1 MEGCTFKPK
10 INKTMPVNYPNDINV
25 YEKLSKPSLD
35 KERLKVYENV
45 KTIIEMKE
53 CTFRPKVNK
62 TSGYKEKRESRS
74 MCWDTFGAIQA

>member
-1 MEGCTFKPK
+1 MATLKEEKEKADCTFKPK
-10 INKTMPVNYPNDINV
+10 INKNIYVNQPNDVSI

-35 KERLKVYENV
+35 TDRLKVYENV

-62 TSGYKEKRESRS
+62 VKDRKRSS
-74 MCWDTFGAIQA
+74 SQT

>member
-1 MEGCTFKPK
+1 M
-10 INKTMPVNYPNDINV
+10 
-25 YEKLSKPSLD
+25 D

-62 TSGYKEKRESRS
+62 SNVIKDKRESRS
-74 MCWDTFGAIQA
+74 MVFDTFDAIA